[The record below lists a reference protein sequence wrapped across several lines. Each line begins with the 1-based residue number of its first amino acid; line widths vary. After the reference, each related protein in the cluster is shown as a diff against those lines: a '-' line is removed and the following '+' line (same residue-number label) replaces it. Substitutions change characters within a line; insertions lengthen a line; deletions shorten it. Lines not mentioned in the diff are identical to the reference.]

1 MKNKRWILIII
12 SVFVFV
18 FTVLGVWWYVN
29 YSVKRTAEGETSFFV
44 DENEDL
50 MVGVYIT
57 EEPLKNDNFR
67 YLAEEKEIGEFQ
79 FNTGVKGYGCFQY
92 KTDDGEGSFVGSVGD
107 EIFCD
112 CGVMFETKSF
122 FNKKCYVNGTVY
134 WMEENDLYIYS
145 VYQSSDGQIY
155 FSSDIAEDGAVLLRN
170 SDGNDDVI
178 KYVYEDKARGNS
190 IEPGLEMTVE
200 ITFKRTEKIEEIR
213 ISQMTEDN
221 ELLKVDAYSAKEL
234 PEEYVPERNA
244 EYLTVEMISENGE
257 ICEAF
262 GTVTVEREY
271 EIKLYDMLN
280 NGIYAEKH
288 VSVKW

>member
-79 FNTGVKGYGCFQY
+79 FNTDVKGYGCFQY

-107 EIFCD
+107 EIFCE

-122 FNKKCYVNGTVY
+122 FLIKSVTLTELCIGWRK
-134 WMEENDLYIYS
+134 MIYIYIPFIKIRT
-145 VYQSSDGQIY
+145 DK
-155 FSSDIAEDGAVLLRN
+155 FMFLLTLRKMVLF
-170 SDGNDDVI
+170 
-178 KYVYEDKARGNS
+178 Y
-190 IEPGLEMTVE
+190 
-200 ITFKRTEKIEEIR
+200 
-213 ISQMTEDN
+213 
-221 ELLKVDAYSAKEL
+221 
-234 PEEYVPERNA
+234 
-244 EYLTVEMISENGE
+244 
-257 ICEAF
+257 C
-262 GTVTVEREY
+262 GTVTE
-271 EIKLYDMLN
+271 MTM
-280 NGIYAEKH
+280 
-288 VSVKW
+288 